1 MKGKW
6 KGMEVKSKENNIK
19 VENNLMQIIK
29 GVLISLLSTI
39 ILLFIFSAI
48 LTYTNLSESFVSP
61 VIIVL
66 TGVSIFIGSS
76 ISNIKIKRNGLLNG
90 ALIGGIYIIMI
101 YILSSSIS
109 MNFSIN
115 FETLILILTGMFC
128 GIIGGILGVNKK

>member
-1 MKGKW
+1 
-6 KGMEVKSKENNIK
+6 METKIKTNNLKENK
-19 VENNLMQIIK
+19 NLSQIIK
-29 GVLISLLSTI
+29 GVGISLITTI
-39 ILLFIFSAI
+39 ILLFVFSAI